1 MANYKVHGK
10 AYVDVYVDV
19 EADSAEEAIEVASN
33 EISELISFVGNGGY
47 DKLVGVY
54 VNNQS
59 IEPCGTIEYEDVQE
73 L

>member
-19 EADSAEEAIEVASN
+19 EADGAEEAIEVASN
-33 EISELISFVGNGGY
+33 EVSELTSFVGNGGY

-54 VNNQS
+54 GNNQS
-59 IEPCGTIEYEDVQE
+59 IEPCGTIEYEDVHE